1 MPYILGVDVGTTSL
15 KAVLFD
21 EHANTVKT
29 VTKDYT
35 LIVSGDRVEFPA
47 EDYWR
52 LFSEALEE
60 MREDYP
66 ITALA
71 IDTQCETLILTDD
84 GGAPLCDA
92 IVWLDNRA
100 AAEADELREAFG
112 EKTVYEVT
120 GQPEVTATWPACKL
134 LWLRK
139 NDPALFGQIKKVF
152 LLEDY
157 LLYRLTGKF
166 VTERTLQSST
176 IYYDIH
182 RGTWWDEM
190 LRAIGI
196 TDAQLPAL
204 CGSGEVVGEYEGIAI
219 VTGCIDQIAGAIGAG
234 VVRRD
239 IISEMTGTT
248 MAIFVPADTAP
259 AYDGSKIPCHVNWD
273 GKYCLLSWSPTAGM
287 ALKWF
292 KNNFCEGMDFDDL
305 NKLAAAV
312 PPGSNGLT
320 FLPYLC
326 GSTMP
331 HYDPDAKGAFYGL
344 TLEHTRGHCVR
355 SIMESVACMLREN
368 LEYLNV
374 FCTEVRAMGGGAKS
388 DLWCQIMADLCG
400 KTIVTLKNDE
410 TACLGSAILAG
421 TAVGIFESVEAACA
435 IAVAPSKTYHPSG
448 ADYTACYERFR
459 KLEDMILS

>member
-21 EHANTVKT
+21 ENANAVKS

-35 LIVSGDRVEFPA
+35 LKVSGDRVGFPA
-47 EDYWR
+47 ADYWR

-60 MREDYP
+60 MRADYP

-71 IDTQCETLILTDD
+71 IDTQCETLILTDED
-84 GGAPLCDA
+84 GTPITDA

-100 AAEADELREAFG
+100 TAEADELRERFG
-112 EKTVYEVT
+112 EQTVYEIT

-139 NDPALFGQIKKVF
+139 HEPELFGRVKKIF

-157 LLYRLTGKF
+157 LLYRLTGSF

-190 LRAIGI
+190 LDTIGI
-196 TDAQLPAL
+196 RAEQLPAL
-204 CGSGEVVGEYEGIAI
+204 RGSGEIVGEYEGITV

-234 VVRRD
+234 VVGRD

-248 MAIFVPADTAP
+248 MAIFVPTDTVP

-273 GKYCLLSWSPTAGM
+273 GRYCLLSWSPTAGM

-292 KNNFCEGMDFDDL
+292 KNNFCEGMEFDDL

-312 PPGSNGLT
+312 PPGSHGLT

-331 HYDPDAKGAFYGL
+331 HYDPDAKGAFFGL

-355 SIMESVACMLREN
+355 AIMESVACMLREN
-368 LEYLNV
+368 LEYLGIS
-374 FCTEVRAMGGGAKS
+374 CTEVRAMGGGAKS

-400 KTIVTLKNDE
+400 KTIVTLRNDE

-435 IAVAPSKTYHPSG
+435 IAVAPNKTYIPSG
-448 ADYTACYERFR
+448 ADYTACYDRFR
-459 KLEDMILS
+459 KLEAVKV

>member
-1 MPYILGVDVGTTSL
+1 M
-15 KAVLFD
+15 
-21 EHANTVKT
+21 
-29 VTKDYT
+29 
-35 LIVSGDRVEFPA
+35 
-47 EDYWR
+47 
-52 LFSEALEE
+52 
-60 MREDYP
+60 
-66 ITALA
+66 
-71 IDTQCETLILTDD
+71 
-84 GGAPLCDA
+84 
-92 IVWLDNRA
+92 
-100 AAEADELREAFG
+100 
-112 EKTVYEVT
+112 
-120 GQPEVTATWPACKL
+120 
-134 LWLRK
+134 
-139 NDPALFGQIKKVF
+139 
-152 LLEDY
+152 
-157 LLYRLTGKF
+157 
-166 VTERTLQSST
+166 
-176 IYYDIH
+176 
-182 RGTWWDEM
+182 
-190 LRAIGI
+190 
-196 TDAQLPAL
+196 
-204 CGSGEVVGEYEGIAI
+204 GEYDGIKI

-234 VVRRD
+234 VVGRD

-248 MAIFVPADTAP
+248 MAIFAPTDTVP

-331 HYDPDAKGAFYGL
+331 HYDPDAKGAFFGL

-368 LEYLNV
+368 LEYLGV
-374 FCTEVRAMGGGAKS
+374 SCTEVRAMGGGAKS

-435 IAVAPSKTYHPSG
+435 IAVAPDRIFAPAG
-448 ADYTACYERFR
+448 ADYIACYERFR
-459 KLEDMILS
+459 KLEALILS